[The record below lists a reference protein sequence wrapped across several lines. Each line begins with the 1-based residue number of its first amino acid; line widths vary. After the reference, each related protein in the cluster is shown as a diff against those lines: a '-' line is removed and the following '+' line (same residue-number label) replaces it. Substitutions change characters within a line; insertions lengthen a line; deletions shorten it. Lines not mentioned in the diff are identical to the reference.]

1 MGILP
6 LISGQVK
13 AESQIICGRSWTG
26 AGSVAQLFVACHER
40 RLRLSACQRATP
52 FGLRLSARRLS
63 GAFSASQQ
71 GLALLQF
78 HRRAGLFELGL
89 EGVGVLAAQGLLDG
103 VGGLVDEGLRLLQAE
118 ACSCP
123 DDLYDLDLLL
133 AGALE
138 HDVELGL
145 LLFGGGSAIACR
157 ASGRGCCYG
166 CGGDAEALLQGLH
179 QFRELENCHV
189 LDRLHQFFFVE
200 CHRWS
205 SYLCLTTTVL
215 CSASARRSGRAPL
228 PDPGRCC

>member
-1 MGILP
+1 MAEHANGYLTPNIRASQGRIADNLWP
-6 LISGQVK
+6 VLDRRRECSTALRGMPRK
-13 AESQIICGRSWTG
+13 AL
-26 AGSVAQLFVACHER
+26 A
-40 RLRLSACQRATP
+40 P
-52 FGLRLSARRLS
+52 FGIRLSARRLS

-89 EGVGVLAAQGLLDG
+89 EGVGILAAQGLLDG
-103 VGGLVDEGLRLLQAE
+103 VRSLVDEGLRLLQAE

-145 LLFGGGSAIACR
+145 LLFGGGSAIAGR
-157 ASGRGCCYG
+157 ASGRGGCYG

-179 QFRELENCHV
+179 QFRELEDGHV
-189 LDRLHQFFFVE
+189 LDRLH
-200 CHRWS
+200 
-205 SYLCLTTTVL
+205 
-215 CSASARRSGRAPL
+215 
-228 PDPGRCC
+228 